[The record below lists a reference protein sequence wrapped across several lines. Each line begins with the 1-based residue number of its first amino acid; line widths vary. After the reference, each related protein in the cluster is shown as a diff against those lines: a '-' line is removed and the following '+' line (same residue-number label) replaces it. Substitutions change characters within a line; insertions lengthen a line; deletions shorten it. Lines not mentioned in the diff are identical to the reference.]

1 MASSVVLNLNEPVSV
16 RDLRQFLS
24 LVPECVD
31 NSDDIRQR
39 YANETTTGYLEIS
52 IPPTQENR
60 A

>member
-24 LVPECVD
+24 LVPEGVD

-39 YANETTTGYLEIS
+39 YANEASTGYFEIS
-52 IPPTQENR
+52 IPPTRENR

>member
-1 MASSVVLNLNEPVSV
+1 MAASVILNLNEPVSV

-24 LVPECVD
+24 LVPEGVD

-39 YANETTTGYLEIS
+39 YANESSTGYLEIL
-52 IPPTQENR
+52 IPRTKGDP